1 MEKRFYVY
9 VHKRPTDGTIF
20 YVGKGCRNRLTST
33 KSRSKYWHNTVAKH
47 GGFVP
52 EKIYTGLTEAE
63 AFSLEIATIAEIGI
77 ENLCNLSTGGDGP
90 SGCTRSE
97 ETKRVLSE
105 RTKQQFSD
113 PEFLEAHKAREKEK
127 WKSEDTRKKQ
137 SSIVAEAMSSEEVRL
152 RISEGVK
159 KAWLNSGY
167 REARSAWWNDAE
179 KQKHVSLNMSK
190 GQQRRF
196 ANPEEV
202 EKHKERQKKLSKP
215 VFCITNQTM
224 YESQNAAAKD
234 LGILQGGISQCVKG
248 KIKSYKGYQFR

>member
-20 YVGKGCRNRLTST
+20 YVGKGCGNRLTST
-33 KSRSKYWHNTVAKH
+33 KSRSKYWRNTVSKH
-47 GGFVP
+47 GGFIP
-52 EKIYTGLTEAE
+52 EKIYTGLTEDE

-90 SGCTRSE
+90 AGCKRSE

-105 RTKQQFSD
+105 RAKQQFSD
-113 PEFLEAHKAREKEK
+113 PEFLEAHSAREKEK
-127 WKSEDTRKKQ
+127 WKSEDMRKKQ
-137 SSIVAEAMSSEEVRL
+137 SAAVAAAMSSSEVREK
-152 RISEGVK
+152 ISEGVK
-159 KAWLNSGY
+159 RAWLNKDY
-167 REARSAWWNDAE
+167 RNSIHLWREDECKKKIASE
-179 KQKHVSLNMSK
+179 NMSK
-190 GQQRRF
+190 GQRKRF
-196 ANPEEV
+196 SNPEEV
-202 EKHKERQKKLSKP
+202 MKHKDRQKKLSKP

-224 YESQNAAAKD
+224 YESQNDAAKA